1 MAASGYATLWTFNV
15 QPDRKAEFEFHYG
28 PDGTWVR
35 LFRRA
40 PGYIGSELLQDR
52 ADAHRYVTI
61 DRWESREAWQAFRQ
75 HFSAEYERLDRE
87 FEGMTTA
94 EAQLGEFAPAGLPS

>member
-1 MAASGYATLWTFNV
+1 MAANGYATLWTFNV

-28 PDGTWVR
+28 PEGTWVR

-52 ADAHRYVTI
+52 TDAHRYVTI

-94 EAQLGEFAPAGLPS
+94 EAQLGEFAPAGSPS